1 MDSIEIFWNGINP
14 VVINIGF
21 VVLGFFFHAYLTR
34 TNAVAASHRGSV
46 ILDEAKKQ
54 AEAIR
59 HEADVHAREE
69 LLKAREQAEKNM
81 EQKRQSIIALEDRVL
96 AREKDIARKLELL
109 EGKDRTLTE
118 KIDSA
123 EQLNED
129 LKTRQKELKDR
140 IDEESRRI
148 QEVSNLSKEDARKL
162 IMDRMEK
169 ELEGEISGLI
179 RQQQK
184 RIYEQ
189 ARAEARD
196 VICTAIERYAGE
208 HVGNVTVTQVALPSE
223 DMKGRLI
230 GKEGRNFKS
239 FEMESGVNLI
249 IDETPG
255 MVQLSS
261 FDPVRREVAR
271 VALEKLLADGRIH
284 PASIEETV
292 KKTRTEV
299 DEIIRQAGEDALY
312 KLGISGVAPEL
323 VKILGRLKY
332 RTSYKQ
338 NVLDHSMEMA
348 SLMAMMAADLD
359 LDVNLAKRVGL
370 FHDLGKAVDHE
381 VEGSHAVI
389 GANLLRKYG
398 EVPLVYNAV
407 AAHHDDIE
415 KSSVYAVLASAAD
428 AMTAARPGAR
438 MDTTDLYF
446 QRLDKL
452 EKIAMSFKG
461 VEKCYAI
468 QAGRELRVMVE
479 GSQVDDARALIL
491 AREIAT
497 RIQNE
502 VKYPGQVKVTVIR
515 ETRAIEYAK

>member
-1 MDSIEIFWNGINP
+1 MDSIGMWWGDMQNF
-14 VVINIGF
+14 VLSIGF

-34 TNAVAASHRGSV
+34 TNAVAASHRGSA
-46 ILDEAKKQ
+46 IMDDARKQ
-54 AEAIR
+54 AEAIK
-59 HEADVHAREE
+59 HEADVSAREE
-69 LLKAREQAEKNM
+69 ILKARERAEK
-81 EQKRQSIIALEDRVL
+81 EQETKRQSIIALEDRVV

-109 EGKDRTLTE
+109 EAKDRTLTE
-118 KIDSA
+118 KLDKA
-123 EQLNED
+123 EQQNEE
-129 LKTRQKELKDR
+129 LKTQQKTLKDLIEAENR
-140 IDEESRRI
+140 KV
-148 QEVSNLSKEDARKL
+148 QEVASLSKEDARKL
-162 IMDRMEK
+162 IMDQMEK

-179 RQQQK
+179 RHQQK
-184 RIYEQ
+184 EIYEK

-196 VICTAIERYAGE
+196 IVCTAIERYAGE
-208 HVGNVTVTQVALPSE
+208 HVSNITVTQVALPSE

-239 FEMESGVNLI
+239 FETESGVNLI
-249 IDETPG
+249 IDENPG
-255 MVQLSS
+255 IVQLSS

-271 VALEKLLADGRIH
+271 VALEKLMLDGRIH

-299 DEIIRQAGEDALY
+299 DEIIRQSGEDALY

-338 NVLDHSMEMA
+338 NVLDHSIEMA
-348 SLMAMMAADLD
+348 SLMGMMAADLG
-359 LDVNLAKRVGL
+359 LDVTLAKRVGI

-407 AAHHDDIE
+407 AAHHEDVE
-415 KSSVYAVLASAAD
+415 KSSVYAVLAAAAD

-461 VEKCYAI
+461 VDKCYAI

-479 GSQVDDARALIL
+479 GAKVDDARALIL
-491 AREIAT
+491 AREIAN
-497 RIQNE
+497 RIQDE

>member
-1 MDSIEIFWNGINP
+1 MDNFEIFWNGINP

-54 AEAIR
+54 AEAIK
-59 HEADVHAREE
+59 HEADVNAREE
-69 LLKAREQAEKNM
+69 VLKARERAEK
-81 EQKRQSIIALEDRVL
+81 EQETKRQSIIQLEDRVV
-96 AREKDIARKLELL
+96 AREKDISRKLELL
-109 EGKDRTLTE
+109 ESKDRALAE
-118 KIDSA
+118 KLEKA
-123 EQLNED
+123 EQQNED
-129 LKTRQKELKDR
+129 LKAKQAELKNC
-140 IDEESRRI
+140 IEEENRRI
-148 QEVSNLSKEDARKL
+148 QEVGSLSKEDARKL
-162 IMDRMEK
+162 IMDQMEK
-169 ELEGEISGLI
+169 ALESEVSGLI

-196 VICTAIERYAGE
+196 VICSAIERYAGE
-208 HVGNVTVTQVALPSE
+208 HVSNITVTQVAIPSE

-271 VALEKLLADGRIH
+271 VALEKLMADGRIH
-284 PASIEETV
+284 PASIEETIQ
-292 KKTRTEV
+292 KTRTEV

-323 VKILGRLKY
+323 VKVLGRLKY

-338 NVLDHSMEMA
+338 NVLDHSVEMA

-359 LDVNLAKRVGL
+359 LDVDLAKRVGI
-370 FHDLGKAVDHE
+370 FHDLGKALDHD
-381 VEGSHAVI
+381 VEGSHAAI

-398 EVPLVYNAV
+398 ESPLVYNAV
-407 AAHHDDIE
+407 ASHHEEVE

-438 MDTTDLYF
+438 MDTTDLYL

-461 VEKCYAI
+461 VDKCYAI
-468 QAGRELRVMVE
+468 QAGRELRVIVE
-479 GSQVDDARALIL
+479 GDKVDDARALIV
-491 AREIAT
+491 AREIAN
-497 RIQNE
+497 RIQAE

>member
-54 AEAIR
+54 AEAIK
-59 HEADVHAREE
+59 HEAEVAAREE
-69 LLKAREQAEKNM
+69 LLKARERVEK
-81 EQKRQSIIALEDRVL
+81 EQETKRQSIIALEDRVV
-96 AREKDIARKLELL
+96 AREKDISRKLDLL
-109 EGKDRTLTE
+109 EAKDRALTE
-118 KIDSA
+118 KLDKA
-123 EQLNED
+123 EQQND
-129 LKTRQKELKDR
+129 GLKAQQMELKSR
-140 IDEESRRI
+140 IEEENRRI
-148 QEVSNLSKEDARKL
+148 QEAANLSKEDARKL
-162 IMDRMEK
+162 IMDQMEK
-169 ELEGEISGLI
+169 DLESEISGLI

-184 RIYEQ
+184 KIYEQ

-196 VICTAIERYAGE
+196 VIVTAIERYAGD
-208 HVGNVTVTQVALPSE
+208 HVSNVTVTQVAIPSE

-271 VALEKLLADGRIH
+271 VALEKLMADGRIH

-299 DEIIRQAGEDALY
+299 DEIIRQAGEEALY

-338 NVLDHSMEMA
+338 NVLDHSIEMA

-359 LDVNLAKRVGL
+359 LDVDLAKRVGI

-381 VEGSHAVI
+381 VEGSHAII

-407 AAHHDDIE
+407 AAHHEEVE

-461 VEKCYAI
+461 VDKCYAI

-479 GSQVDDARALIL
+479 GDKVDDARALIV
-491 AREIAT
+491 AREIAN
-497 RIQNE
+497 RIQAE

>member
-1 MDSIEIFWNGINP
+1 MESFEIFWNGINP

-21 VVLGFFFHAYLTR
+21 VILGFFFHAYLTR
-34 TNAVAASHRGSV
+34 TNAVAANQRGSV

-54 AEAIR
+54 AEAIK
-59 HEADVHAREE
+59 HEADVAAREE
-69 LLKAREQAEKNM
+69 VLKVRERMEK
-81 EQKRQSIIALEDRVL
+81 EQETKRQSIIALEDRVV
-96 AREKDIARKLELL
+96 AREKDISRKLELL
-109 EGKDRTLTE
+109 ESKDRTLAE
-118 KIDSA
+118 KLEKA
-123 EQLNED
+123 EQQNED
-129 LKTRQKELKDR
+129 LKAKQLELKTR
-140 IDEESRRI
+140 IEEENRRI
-148 QEVSNLSKEDARKL
+148 QEVAALSKEDARKL
-162 IMDRMEK
+162 IMEQMEK
-169 ELEGEISGLI
+169 ELESEISGLI

-196 VICTAIERYAGE
+196 VVVSAIERYAGE
-208 HVGNVTVTQVALPSE
+208 HVSNVTVTQVSIPSE

-255 MVQLSS
+255 IVQLSS

-271 VALEKLLADGRIH
+271 VALEKLMADGRIH

-299 DEIIRQAGEDALY
+299 DE
-312 KLGISGVAPEL
+312 ISGVAPEL

-338 NVLDHSMEMA
+338 NVLDHSIEMA
-348 SLMAMMAADLD
+348 SLMGMMAADLD
-359 LDVNLAKRVGL
+359 LDVDLAKRVGM
-370 FHDLGKAVDHE
+370 FHDLGKALDHE
-381 VEGSHAVI
+381 VEGSHAEI

-407 AAHHDDIE
+407 ASHHEEVE

-438 MDTTDLYF
+438 MDTTDLYL

-452 EKIAMSFKG
+452 EKIALSFKG
-461 VEKCYAI
+461 VDKCYAI

-479 GSQVDDARALIL
+479 HDKVDDAQALIL
-491 AREIAT
+491 ARDIAN
-497 RIQNE
+497 RIQSE

>member
-1 MDSIEIFWNGINP
+1 MDSIEIWWSGVQDVI
-14 VVINIGF
+14 INIGF

-54 AEAIR
+54 ADAIK
-59 HEADVHAREE
+59 HEAEVTVREE
-69 LLKAREQAEKNM
+69 MLKAREQAEKNL
-81 EQKRQSIIALEDRVL
+81 EQKRQSIIAMEDRVV
-96 AREKDIARKLELL
+96 AREKDISRKLDLL
-109 EGKDRTLTE
+109 ETKDRTLTE
-118 KIDSA
+118 KLDGA
-123 EQLNED
+123 EQIREQI
-129 LKTRQKELKDR
+129 KEQKKELKAK
-140 IDEESRRI
+140 IEEENLRI
-148 QEVSNLSKEDARKL
+148 QQVADFSRDEARKR
-162 IMDRMEK
+162 IMEQMEK
-169 ELEGEISGLI
+169 ELEGELSGLI
-179 RQQQK
+179 RHQQK
-184 RIYEQ
+184 TAFEL

-196 VICTAIERYAGE
+196 IVCSAIERYAGE
-208 HVGNVTVTQVALPSE
+208 HVANITATHVSLPSE

-230 GKEGRNFKS
+230 GKEGRNIRS

-255 MVQLSS
+255 MVMLSS

-271 VALEKLLADGRIH
+271 VALERLIEDGRIH
-284 PASIEETV
+284 PASIEETLR
-292 KKTRTEV
+292 KTRREI
-299 DEIIRQAGEDALY
+299 DDIIRQSGEDALY

-323 VKILGRLKY
+323 IQIIGRLKY

-359 LDVNLAKRVGL
+359 LDVDTAKRVGL

-381 VEGSHAVI
+381 VEGSHAII

-398 EVPLVYNAV
+398 ESPIVYNAV
-407 AAHHDDIE
+407 AAHHEDVE

-438 MDTTDLYF
+438 MDTTDLYI
-446 QRLDKL
+446 QRLEKL
-452 EKIAMSFKG
+452 EKIANSFKG

-479 GSQVDDARALIL
+479 GSKVDDSRALIL
-491 AREIAT
+491 AREIAN
-497 RIQNE
+497 RIQDE

>member
-1 MDSIEIFWNGINP
+1 MENFEIFWNGINP

-21 VVLGFFFHAYLTR
+21 VVLGFFFNAYLNR
-34 TNAVAASHRGSV
+34 TNAVAASQRGSV

-54 AEAIR
+54 AESIK
-59 HEADVHAREE
+59 HEAQVAAREE
-69 LLKAREQAEKNM
+69 LLKARERVEK
-81 EQKRQSIIALEDRVL
+81 EQETKRKSIIQLEDRVV
-96 AREKDIARKLELL
+96 AREKDISRKLDLL
-109 EGKDRTLTE
+109 ESKDRMLTE
-118 KIDSA
+118 KLDKA
-123 EQLNED
+123 EKQNE
-129 LKTRQKELKDR
+129 ELKAQQTGLKNL
-140 IDEESRRI
+140 IEEENRRI
-148 QEVSNLSKEDARKL
+148 QEVGSLSREDARKL
-162 IMDRMEK
+162 IMDQMEK
-169 ELEGEISGLI
+169 ELETEISGLI

-184 RIYEQ
+184 KIYEH

-196 VICTAIERYAGE
+196 VVVSAIERYAGE
-208 HVGNVTVTQVALPSE
+208 HVVNITATQVRLPA
-223 DMKGRLI
+223 DDFKARLI

-249 IDETPG
+249 VDETPG
-255 MVQLSS
+255 IVTLSC

-271 VALEKLLADGRIH
+271 VALEKLIADGRIH

-292 KKTRTEV
+292 QKTRAEV
-299 DEIIRQAGEDALY
+299 DEIIRQAGEEALY

-323 VKILGRLKY
+323 VKVLGRLKY

-338 NVLDHSMEMA
+338 NVLDHSVEMA

-359 LDVNLAKRVGL
+359 LDVDLAKRVGI
-370 FHDLGKAVDHE
+370 FHDLGKALDHDM
-381 VEGSHAVI
+381 EGSHAEI

-407 AAHHDDIE
+407 ASHHEEVE

-438 MDTTDLYF
+438 IDTTDLYL

-452 EKIAMSFKG
+452 EKIALSYKG
-461 VEKCYAI
+461 VDKCYAI
-468 QAGRELRVMVE
+468 QAGRELRVIVE
-479 GSQVDDARALIL
+479 GDKVDDARAIIL
-491 AREIAT
+491 AREIAN
-497 RIQNE
+497 RIQTE

>member
-1 MDSIEIFWNGINP
+1 MDSIEVFWNGINP

-21 VVLGFFFHAYLTR
+21 VILGFFFNAYLNR
-34 TNAVAASHRGSV
+34 TNAVAASQRGAV

-54 AEAIR
+54 AESIK
-59 HEADVHAREE
+59 HEADVAAREE
-69 LLKAREQAEKNM
+69 ILKVRERAEK
-81 EQKRQSIIALEDRVL
+81 EQETKRQSIIALEDRVV
-96 AREKDIARKLELL
+96 AREKDISRKLELL
-109 EGKDRTLTE
+109 ETKDRILTE
-118 KIDSA
+118 KLDKA
-123 EQLNED
+123 EQQNEE
-129 LKTRQKELKDR
+129 LKVLQKEVKDR
-140 IDEESRRI
+140 IEEENRRI
-148 QEVSNLSKEDARKL
+148 QEAGLLSKEDARKL
-162 IMDRMEK
+162 IMDQMEK
-169 ELEGEISGLI
+169 ELESEISGLI
-179 RQQQK
+179 RHQQK
-184 RIYEQ
+184 TVYEQ

-196 VICTAIERYAGE
+196 VVVSAIERYAGE
-208 HVGNVTVTQVALPSE
+208 HVSNVTVTQVAIPSE

-271 VALEKLLADGRIH
+271 VALEKLMADGRIH

-323 VKILGRLKY
+323 VKVLGRLKY

-338 NVLDHSMEMA
+338 NVLDHSIEMA

-359 LDVNLAKRVGL
+359 LDVDLAKRVGI
-370 FHDLGKAVDHE
+370 FHDLGKALDHD
-381 VEGSHAVI
+381 VEGSHAEI

-398 EVPLVYNAV
+398 EVPLVYKAV
-407 AAHHDDIE
+407 ASHHEEVE

-438 MDTTDLYF
+438 MDTTELYF
-446 QRLDKL
+446 QRLEKL
-452 EKIAMSFKG
+452 EKIATSFKG
-461 VEKCYAI
+461 VDKCYAI

-479 GSQVDDARALIL
+479 GDKVDDARALIL
-491 AREIAT
+491 AREIAN
-497 RIQNE
+497 RIQAE

>member
-1 MDSIEIFWNGINP
+1 MDEIEILWNGLNP

-21 VVLGFFFHAYLTR
+21 VILGFFFHAYLTR
-34 TNAVAASHRGSV
+34 TNAVAASHRGAA
-46 ILDEAKKQ
+46 IMDDARKK
-54 AEAIR
+54 AEAII
-59 HEADVHAREE
+59 HEGNVSAREE
-69 LLKAREQAEKNM
+69 VLKARERTEK
-81 EQKRQSIIALEDRVL
+81 EQEAKRQSIIALEDRVV
-96 AREKDIARKLELL
+96 AREKDISRKLELL
-109 EGKDRTLTE
+109 ETKDRTLTE
-118 KIDSA
+118 KIDKA
-123 EQLNED
+123 EQQNEE
-129 LKTRQKELKDR
+129 LKTQQKELKDR
-140 IDEESRRI
+140 VDEATRRV
-148 QEVSNLSKEDARKL
+148 QEVASLSKEDARKL
-162 IMDRMEK
+162 IMDQMEK

-179 RQQQK
+179 RHQQK
-184 RIYEQ
+184 EIYEK

-196 VICTAIERYAGE
+196 IVCTAIERYAGE
-208 HVGNVTVTQVALPSE
+208 HVSNITVTQVALPSE

-239 FEMESGVNLI
+239 FETESGVNLI

-255 MVQLSS
+255 VVQLSS

-271 VALEKLLADGRIH
+271 VALEKLMADGRIH

-292 KKTRTEV
+292 KKTRTEIDGIV
-299 DEIIRQAGEDALY
+299 RQAGEDALY
-312 KLGISGVAPEL
+312 KLGITGVAPEL
-323 VKILGRLKY
+323 VNILGRLKY

-348 SLMAMMAADLD
+348 SLMGMMAADLG
-359 LDVNLAKRVGL
+359 LDAALAKRVGI
-370 FHDLGKAVDHE
+370 FHDLGKAVDHA

-398 EVPLVYNAV
+398 EVPLIYNAV
-407 AAHHDDIE
+407 AAHHEDVE

-452 EKIAMSFKG
+452 EKIALSFKG
-461 VEKCYAI
+461 VDKCYAI

-479 GSQVDDARALIL
+479 GEKVDDARALIL
-491 AREIAT
+491 AREIAN
-497 RIQNE
+497 RIQAE

>member
-1 MDSIEIFWNGINP
+1 MDELEILWNGLNP

-21 VVLGFFFHAYLTR
+21 VTLGFCFHAYLTR
-34 TNAVAASHRGSV
+34 TNAVAASQRGSV
-46 ILDEAKKQ
+46 ILDQAKRE
-54 AEAIR
+54 AEAIK
-59 HEADVHAREE
+59 HEASVNAREE
-69 LLKAREQAEKNM
+69 IVSIREQAEKNLN
-81 EQKRQSIIALEDRVL
+81 EKRQSIVALEDRVV

-109 EGKDRTLTE
+109 EARDRLLNE
-118 KIDSA
+118 KIERA
-123 EQLNED
+123 EQQNE
-129 LKTRQKELKDR
+129 ELKAQQLELKER
-140 IDEESRRI
+140 IEEEKLRI
-148 QEVSNLSKEDARKL
+148 QEVANLSREDARKQ
-162 IMDRMEK
+162 IIEQTEK

-184 RIYEQ
+184 RVYEQ
-189 ARAEARD
+189 ARVEARN
-196 VICTAIERYAGE
+196 VVCTAIERYAGE
-208 HVGNVTVTQVALPSE
+208 HVSNITVTQVPLASE
-223 DMKGRLI
+223 DLKGRLI

-261 FDPVRREVAR
+261 FDPVRREIAR

-284 PASIEETV
+284 PASIEETI

-299 DEIIRQAGEDALY
+299 EEIIRQAGEDALY

-332 RTSYKQ
+332 RTSYRQ
-338 NVLDHSMEMA
+338 NVLEHSMEMA

-359 LDVNLAKRVGL
+359 LDVGLAKRVGI
-370 FHDLGKAVDHE
+370 FHDLGKALDHE
-381 VEGSHAVI
+381 VEGSHAAI

-398 EVPLVYNAV
+398 EQPLVYNAV
-407 AAHHDDIE
+407 AAHHDEVE
-415 KSSVYAVLASAAD
+415 KNSVYATLATAAD
-428 AMTAARPGAR
+428 AITAARPGAR
-438 MDTTDLYF
+438 IDTTDLYL

-452 EKIAMSFKG
+452 EKIALSFKG
-461 VEKCYAI
+461 VDKCYAI

-479 GSQVDDARALIL
+479 SDKVTDAQALIV
-491 AREIAT
+491 ARDIAN
-497 RIQNE
+497 RIQAE

>member
-1 MDSIEIFWNGINP
+1 MESFEVFWNGINP
-14 VVINIGF
+14 VVVNIGF
-21 VVLGFFFHAYLTR
+21 VILGFFFHAYLTR

-46 ILDEAKKQ
+46 ILEEAKKQ
-54 AEAIR
+54 AEAIK
-59 HEADVHAREE
+59 HEADVNAREE
-69 LLKAREQAEKNM
+69 VLKARERAEK
-81 EQKRQSIIALEDRVL
+81 EQETKRQSILALEDRVV
-96 AREKDIARKLELL
+96 AREKDISRKLELL
-109 EGKDRTLTE
+109 EAKDRTLTE
-118 KIDSA
+118 KIDKA
-123 EQLNED
+123 EQQNE
-129 LKTRQKELKDR
+129 ELKAHQAELKSQ
-140 IDEESRRI
+140 IAEEARRV
-148 QEVSNLSKEDARKL
+148 QEAGNLSREDARKL
-162 IMDRMEK
+162 IMGQMEK
-169 ELEGEISGLI
+169 ELEFEISGLI
-179 RQQQK
+179 RHQQK
-184 RIYEQ
+184 TVYEQ
-189 ARAEARD
+189 VRAEARD
-196 VICTAIERYAGE
+196 LICTAIERYAGE
-208 HVGNVTVTQVALPSE
+208 HVSNMTVTQVAIPSE

-249 IDETPG
+249 VDETPG

-271 VALEKLLADGRIH
+271 VALEKLIADGRIH
-284 PASIEETV
+284 PASIEETI

-323 VKILGRLKY
+323 VKVLGRLKY

-338 NVLDHSMEMA
+338 NVLDHSIEMA
-348 SLMAMMAADLD
+348 SLMGMMAADLG
-359 LDVNLAKRVGL
+359 LDVALAKRVGI

-398 EVPLVYNAV
+398 EISLVYNAV
-407 AAHHDDIE
+407 AAHHDDVE

-438 MDTTDLYF
+438 LDTTDLYF

-461 VEKCYAI
+461 VDKCYAI

-479 GSQVDDARALIL
+479 GAKVDDARSLIL
-491 AREIAT
+491 AREIAN
-497 RIQNE
+497 RIQDE

>member
-1 MDSIEIFWNGINP
+1 MDSIGIWWGDMQNF
-14 VVINIGF
+14 VLSIGF
-21 VVLGFFFHAYLTR
+21 VILGFFFHAYLTR
-34 TNAVAASHRGSV
+34 TNAVAASHRGSA
-46 ILDEAKKQ
+46 IMDDARKQ
-54 AEAIR
+54 AEAIK
-59 HEADVHAREE
+59 HEADVSAREE
-69 LLKAREQAEKNM
+69 ILKARERAEK
-81 EQKRQSIIALEDRVL
+81 EQETKRQSIIALEDRVV
-96 AREKDIARKLELL
+96 AREKDISRKLELL
-109 EGKDRTLTE
+109 EAKDRTLTE
-118 KIDSA
+118 KLDKA
-123 EQLNED
+123 EQQNEE
-129 LKTRQKELKDR
+129 LKTQQKTLKDLIEAENR
-140 IDEESRRI
+140 KV
-148 QEVSNLSKEDARKL
+148 QEVASLSKEDARKL
-162 IMDRMEK
+162 IMDQMEK

-179 RQQQK
+179 RHQQK
-184 RIYEQ
+184 EIYEK

-196 VICTAIERYAGE
+196 IVCTAIERYAGE
-208 HVGNVTVTQVALPSE
+208 HVSNITVTQVALPSE

-239 FEMESGVNLI
+239 FETESGVNLI

-255 MVQLSS
+255 IVQLSS

-271 VALEKLLADGRIH
+271 VALEKLMLDGRIH

-348 SLMAMMAADLD
+348 ALMGMMAADLG
-359 LDVNLAKRVGL
+359 LDVALAKRVGI

-407 AAHHDDIE
+407 AAHHEDVE
-415 KSSVYAVLASAAD
+415 KSSVYAVLAAAAD

-461 VEKCYAI
+461 VDKCYAI

-479 GSQVDDARALIL
+479 GAKVDDARALIL
-491 AREIAT
+491 AREIAN
-497 RIQNE
+497 RIQDE

>member
-1 MDSIEIFWNGINP
+1 MDSIEILWNGINP

-21 VVLGFFFHAYLTR
+21 VILGFFFHAYLTR

-46 ILDEAKKQ
+46 IMDEARKQ
-54 AEAIR
+54 AEAIK
-59 HEADVHAREE
+59 HEANVNAREE
-69 LLKAREQAEKNM
+69 VLKARERTEK
-81 EQKRQSIIALEDRVL
+81 EQETKRQSIIALEDRVV
-96 AREKDIARKLELL
+96 AREKDISRKLELL
-109 EGKDRTLTE
+109 ELKDRALTE
-118 KIDSA
+118 KIDKA
-123 EQLNED
+123 EKQNEE
-129 LKTRQKELKDR
+129 LKAQQKELKDR
-140 IDEESRRI
+140 IEEETRRI
-148 QEVSNLSKEDARKL
+148 QEVSSLSKEDARKL
-162 IMDRMEK
+162 IMEQTEK

-179 RQQQK
+179 RHQQK
-184 RIYEQ
+184 EIYEK

-196 VICTAIERYAGE
+196 VVVSAIERYAGD
-208 HVGNVTVTQVALPSE
+208 HVSNVTVTQVALPSE

-271 VALEKLLADGRIH
+271 VALEKLITDGRIH

-292 KKTRTEV
+292 KKTRSEV
-299 DEIIRQAGEDALY
+299 DEIIRQAGEEALY

-348 SLMAMMAADLD
+348 SLMAMMAADLG
-359 LDVNLAKRVGL
+359 LDVQLAKRVGI

-407 AAHHDDIE
+407 AAHHDDVE

-452 EKIAMSFKG
+452 EKIALSFKG
-461 VEKCYAI
+461 VDKCYAI
-468 QAGRELRVMVE
+468 QAGRELRVIVE
-479 GSQVDDARALIL
+479 GDKVDDARALIL
-491 AREIAT
+491 AREIAN
-497 RIQNE
+497 RIQTE

>member
-1 MDSIEIFWNGINP
+1 MDSFEIFWNGINP

-54 AEAIR
+54 AESIK
-59 HEADVHAREE
+59 HEADVAAREE
-69 LLKAREQAEKNM
+69 VLKARERAEK
-81 EQKRQSIIALEDRVL
+81 EQETKRQSIIALEDRVV
-96 AREKDIARKLELL
+96 AREKDISRKLELL
-109 EGKDRTLTE
+109 ETKDRNLTE
-118 KIDSA
+118 KLDKA
-123 EQLNED
+123 EKQNEELKAQQME
-129 LKTRQKELKDR
+129 LKTR
-140 IDEESRRI
+140 IEEENRRI
-148 QEVSNLSKEDARKL
+148 QEVANLSKEDARKL
-162 IMDRMEK
+162 IMDQMEK
-169 ELEGEISGLI
+169 ALESEISGLI

-184 RIYEQ
+184 KIYEQ

-196 VICTAIERYAGE
+196 VICSAIERYAGE
-208 HVGNVTVTQVALPSE
+208 HVSNITVTQVALPSE

-271 VALEKLLADGRIH
+271 IALEKLMADGRIH
-284 PASIEETV
+284 PASIEETI

-359 LDVNLAKRVGL
+359 LDVDLARRVGI

-398 EVPLVYNAV
+398 EAPLVYNAV
-407 AAHHDDIE
+407 AAHHEEVE
-415 KSSVYAVLASAAD
+415 KNSVYAVLASAAD

-452 EKIAMSFKG
+452 EKIALSFKG
-461 VEKCYAI
+461 VDKCYAI

-479 GSQVDDARALIL
+479 GDKVDDARALIL
-491 AREIAT
+491 AREIAN
-497 RIQNE
+497 RIQAE

>member
-1 MDSIEIFWNGINP
+1 MDEIEILWNGLNP

-21 VVLGFFFHAYLTR
+21 VILGFFFHAYLTR
-34 TNAVAASHRGSV
+34 TNAVAASHRGEA
-46 ILDEAKKQ
+46 ILEEAKKQ
-54 AEAIR
+54 AESIK
-59 HEADVHAREE
+59 HEANVDAREE
-69 LLKAREQAEKNM
+69 VLKVRERTEK
-81 EQKRQSIIALEDRVL
+81 EQETKRQSIIALEDRVV
-96 AREKDIARKLELL
+96 AREKDISRKLELL
-109 EGKDRTLTE
+109 ETKDRTLTE
-118 KIDSA
+118 KIDLV
-123 EQLNED
+123 EKQNDE

-140 IDEESRRI
+140 ITEEVLRI
-148 QEVSNLSKEDARKL
+148 QEAASLSKEDARKL
-162 IMDRMEK
+162 IMERMEN
-169 ELEGEISGLI
+169 ELESEISGLI
-179 RQQQK
+179 RRQQK
-184 RIYEQ
+184 EIYE
-189 ARAEARD
+189 RSKAEARD
-196 VICTAIERYAGE
+196 IICTAIERYAGE
-208 HVGNVTVTQVALPSE
+208 HVSSSTVTQVALPAE
-223 DMKGRLI
+223 DFKARLI

-249 IDETPG
+249 VDETPG
-255 MVQLSS
+255 IVQLSS
-261 FDPVRREVAR
+261 FDPVRREIAR
-271 VALEKLLADGRIH
+271 VALEKLIADGRIH
-284 PASIEETV
+284 PASIEETI
-292 KKTRTEV
+292 KKTRGEV

-338 NVLDHSMEMA
+338 NVLDHSVEMA
-348 SLMAMMAADLD
+348 SLMGMMAADLG
-359 LDVNLAKRVGL
+359 LDVALAKRVGI

-389 GANLLRKYG
+389 GANLMRKYG
-398 EVPLVYNAV
+398 EIPLVYNAV

-415 KSSVYAVLASAAD
+415 KSSVYAVLAAAAD

-452 EKIAMSFKG
+452 EKIALSFKG

-468 QAGRELRVMVE
+468 YAGRELRVLVE
-479 GSQVDDARALIL
+479 GSKVDDARSLIL
-491 AREIAT
+491 AREIAN
-497 RIQNE
+497 RIQGE

>member
-1 MDSIEIFWNGINP
+1 MESIEIWLSSVQGFIIN
-14 VVINIGF
+14 VGF
-21 VVLGFFFHAYLTR
+21 VILGFFFHAYLTR
-34 TNAVAASHRGSV
+34 TNAIAASHRGSI
-46 ILDEAKKQ
+46 ILDEAKKK
-54 AEAIR
+54 AEAII
-59 HEADVHAREE
+59 HEGNVHAREE
-69 LLKAREQAEKNM
+69 VLKARERIEK
-81 EQKRQSIIALEDRVL
+81 EQETKRQSIIALEDRVV
-96 AREKDIARKLELL
+96 AREKDISRKLELL
-109 EGKDRTLTE
+109 ETKDRALTE
-118 KIDSA
+118 KVDKA
-123 EQLNED
+123 AQQNEE
-129 LKTRQKELKDR
+129 LKAQQKELKECIEKENR
-140 IDEESRRI
+140 QI
-148 QEVSNLSKEDARKL
+148 QEAASLSKEDARRL
-162 IMDRMEK
+162 IMDQMEK

-184 RIYEQ
+184 KIYEQ

-196 VICTAIERYAGE
+196 VICSAIERYAGE
-208 HVGNVTVTQVALPSE
+208 HVSNITVTQVALPVE

-230 GKEGRNFKS
+230 GKEGRNFRS

-255 MVQLSS
+255 FVQLSS

-271 VALEKLLADGRIH
+271 VALERLMADGRIH
-284 PASIEETV
+284 PASIEEMV
-292 KKTRTEV
+292 KKARSDV
-299 DEIIRQAGEDALY
+299 DEIIRQTGEDALY

-338 NVLDHSMEMA
+338 NVLDHSIEMA
-348 SLMAMMAADLD
+348 SLMGMMAADLG
-359 LDVNLAKRVGL
+359 LDVALAKRVGI

-398 EVPLVYNAV
+398 EIPLVYNAV
-407 AAHHDDIE
+407 AAHHEDVE

-461 VEKCYAI
+461 VDKCYAI

-479 GSQVDDARALIL
+479 GAKVDDARSLII
-491 AREIAT
+491 AREIAN
-497 RIQNE
+497 RIQDE